1 MILPSSTGT
10 VTGSR
15 AGELKDPLCSK
26 QQNSPASGQIIK
38 NCHVGTKGPIT
49 TAMKQAVASIGRLSF
64 CPFSPN
70 FLLYMILLGFNVK
83 FKVVFSLIVYAVL
96 FSRCSFISVRLSKY
110 Q

>member
-64 CPFSPN
+64 CPFFSKFSPLYDLAWFQRQVQSRI
-70 FLLYMILLGFNVK
+70 FLN
-83 FKVVFSLIVYAVL
+83 
-96 FSRCSFISVRLSKY
+96 
-110 Q
+110 